1 LPLGGPVIALVLLFL
16 RIPKHIKP
24 IPAGWKEIVAQLD
37 LPGFVAF
44 LASLVC
50 LTLALQ
56 WGGQIKPWN
65 AGSVIATLVLWVV
78 LSIAFFAIEWIQGT
92 RALIPLNV
100 AKRRIIWS
108 NALYCF
114 V

>member
-1 LPLGGPVIALVLLFL
+1 M
-16 RIPKHIKP
+16 
-24 IPAGWKEIVAQLD
+24 
-37 LPGFVAF
+37 F

-56 WGGQIKPWN
+56 SGGQTKAWG
-65 AGSVIATLVLWVV
+65 AGSVVATLVSWIM
-78 LSIAFFAIEWIQGT
+78 LSIAFVFIEWFQGD
-92 RALIPLNV
+92 RALIPMNL

-114 V
+114 M